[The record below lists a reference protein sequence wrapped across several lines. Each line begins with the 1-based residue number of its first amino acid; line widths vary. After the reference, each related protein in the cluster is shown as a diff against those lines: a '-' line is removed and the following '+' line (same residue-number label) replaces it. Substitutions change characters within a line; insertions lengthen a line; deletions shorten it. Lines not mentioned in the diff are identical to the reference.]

1 MMEAPSSMDCPRTS
15 SCRPL
20 FLAVISYPP
29 VTGLMRNVWLS
40 PPQHAHCCIRASA
53 AVEMPETSR
62 HFPLLLEMTVIQE
75 DGILTA
81 ALPAGAGLLLEGS
94 RSAGATLMG
103 EAGALRGVA
112 GALRGVAGALRG
124 VA

>member
-53 AVEMPETSR
+53 NVEMPETSR
-62 HFPLLLEMTVIQE
+62 HFPLLFEMIVIQE
-75 DGILTA
+75 VGIVSA
-81 ALPAGAGLLLEGS
+81 ALLTEAELLGGS
-94 RSAGATLMG
+94 GSAGATLMG
-103 EAGALRGVA
+103 EASAVRGVA
-112 GALRGVAGALRG
+112 GALDRLAPRSLESV
-124 VA
+124 